1 MIGIPNELFTKKDWY
16 NAVEYAK
23 TTGNGKSVM
32 VARLENLKSNTT
44 INVLKKTAEKK
55 PAEEQTPDDYETASD
70 PNCVFTQLG
79 FTIAE
84 VDNLIG
90 ELK

>member
-16 NAVEYAK
+16 NAVEYVK

-32 VARLENLKSNTT
+32 IARLNNLKSNTT
-44 INVLKKTAEKK
+44 INVLKKAAEKK
-55 PAEEQTPDDYETASD
+55 EADELTPDDFEPADD
-70 PNCVFTQLG
+70 PNCEFARLG

-90 ELK
+90 SIE